1 MPQRVIL
8 ARELADF
15 LKVIAHPD
23 RVRIVE
29 ELRNDGLD
37 VTALSD
43 RLGVPATRV
52 SQHLAL
58 LKAHRIVC
66 ERREGRHHQYS
77 LVDKA
82 LAGWLLDG
90 ARFVQARAA
99 ADMADRQAIDAAAS
113 LWRDRQP
120 TNGSEAALQQTNG
133 ENHG

>member
-1 MPQRVIL
+1 MPTRAIL
-8 ARELADF
+8 ARELAEL

-23 RVRIVE
+23 RVRMIE
-29 ELRNDGLD
+29 ELRNGALD

-43 RLGVPATRV
+43 RLAIPATRA

-58 LKAHRIVC
+58 LKSHRIVA
-66 ERREGRHHQYS
+66 ERRDGRHHQYS
-77 LVDKA
+77 LVDRT

-90 ARFVQARAA
+90 ARFVQARVA

-113 LWRDRQP
+113 LWRDHQS
-120 TNGSEAALQQTNG
+120 TNGSEDAAKHTNG